1 MGQRA
6 VWVARSRSDRVR
18 LLGSGVFPRVAAPGQ
33 ALVDIVAVGA
43 DRELGW
49 IPVGNPHLAA
59 QGLHWATGDGALDD
73 FVLFDVM
80 GEALVI
86 ALVSELEALLKQ
98 GSAGEPGGFE
108 RRAG

>member
-6 VWVARSRSDRVR
+6 VWAARSRSDRVR
-18 LLGSGVFPRVAAPGQ
+18 LLGSGVFPRVATPGQ
-33 ALVDIVAVGA
+33 ALVDVVAVGA

-59 QGLHWATGDGALDD
+59 QGLHWSPGHGALDD
-73 FVLFDVM
+73 FTLFNIM

-86 ALVSELEALLKQ
+86 ALVSELKSLLEQ
-98 GSAGEPGGFE
+98 GAAGEPGGFK
-108 RRAG
+108 RRTG